1 MRVPVVTWPQER
13 VVSRQTYAFLSSI
26 GHSELATQ
34 DEEGYIQKA
43 VELATSPES
52 LFQDRQSLREKML
65 TSPLM
70 QATQF
75 TKSLETMLI
84 ALLNKIQQSK
94 S

>member
-1 MRVPVVTWPQER
+1 MGVPVVTWPQDR

-26 GHSELATQ
+26 GHPELAAQ
-34 DEEGYIQKA
+34 DKPGYVQKA
-43 VELATSPES
+43 VELAGSPERLVS
-52 LFQDRQSLREKML
+52 YRQALRETML

-75 TKSLETMLI
+75 TKSLEATLI
-84 ALLNKIQQSK
+84 ELLNQTQQSG